1 MSASRILVD
10 DHLLLQLL
18 LGREP
23 AELRPAGS
31 TVATTGLWY
40 HRLCRALSSATVTG
54 SMSRQLGQVDPALA
68 AAAVHAV
75 VEMPEAIDLVS
86 LRSLGWPMAMLLSGG
101 ERLNLLS
108 LEALAAAIELG
119 ADIYLAQSDDNAPL
133 REAATRHGV
142 VVRTL

>member
-1 MSASRILVD
+1 
-10 DHLLLQLL
+10 
-18 LGREP
+18 
-23 AELRPAGS
+23 
-31 TVATTGLWY
+31 
-40 HRLCRALSSATVTG
+40 
-54 SMSRQLGQVDPALA
+54 MSRQLGQVDPALA

-119 ADIYLAQSDDNAPL
+119 ADIYLAQSDNNSPL